1 MLQVYDDFLRI
12 ERDFG
17 RKKDMDNLNV
27 IAKVLGL
34 FKDHSELVETLD
46 KFLPRGYKVE
56 VQQSGPG
63 VTNSDGLHQNGI
75 NLHTPH
81 GTQTIDGYRKASE
94 DNISLIG

>member
-1 MLQVYDDFLRI
+1 MLQVYNDFLRI
-12 ERDFG
+12 KRDFG

-34 FKDHSELVETLD
+34 FKDHSELIETFN

-56 VQQSGPG
+56 VQQSVPG
-63 VTNSDGLHQNGI
+63 VKNSDGLHRNGI

-81 GTQTIDGYRKASE
+81 GTQIIDGGEKVSA
-94 DNISLIG
+94 DDISLLG